1 MRWCTLT
8 PRLWPGNDRPFAMLA
23 AQTAPGC
30 ERNCARPL
38 PSSTAHTRL
47 LSRVTDPPVQLP
59 PPIRQPECK
68 TTFQCLQTSRG
79 NLLRLHTRSHFRE
92 GRSSIS
98 RTKCLEPSAVDWFS
112 KWRETRAIY
121 FRPTHIL
128 CQPVHFLWDNC
139 VQLLP

>member
-68 TTFQCLQTSRG
+68 TTFQCLQTIRG
-79 NLLRLHTRSHFRE
+79 NLLRLHTQITFQ
-92 GRSSIS
+92 GRSLVNITYKMP
-98 RTKCLEPSAVDWFS
+98 RTIRCSLVLKVARNKSHLFSANAHS
-112 KWRETRAIY
+112 MPAGS
-121 FRPTHIL
+121 L
-128 CQPVHFLWDNC
+128 SMG
-139 VQLLP
+139 